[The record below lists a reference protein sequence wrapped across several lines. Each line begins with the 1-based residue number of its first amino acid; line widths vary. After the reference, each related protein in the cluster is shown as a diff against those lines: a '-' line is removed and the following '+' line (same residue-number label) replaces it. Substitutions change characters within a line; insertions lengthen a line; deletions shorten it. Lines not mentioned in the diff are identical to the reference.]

1 MSIETTAPEATTVAT
16 TPISAGL
23 PTFWALLARDLR
35 VLRREGL
42 MFFVRSVMQPLLF
55 VFVFSYVLPKIGPGG
70 GSPFA
75 SAAPAGISFSTV
87 LVPGLVAMS
96 MNFQGI
102 QAVALPLVTELSFT
116 NEIEDRV
123 LAPIPVWSIAL
134 EKIVA
139 GAIQAILAAIVVFPI
154 VLLVHASGQAPNVH
168 VSNWPLFL
176 FVLVLAALLASASG
190 LFLGTVINPRKISV
204 LFAVVVLPITFLGCV
219 YYPWAALHSIRWLQ
233 VIVLLNPLVYMSEG
247 LRASLTPAL
256 PHMAWWAYS
265 LALVGGVAAIGALA
279 LRTFT
284 RRIVT

>member
-1 MSIETTAPEATTVAT
+1 MSVQTAPQEVEL
-16 TPISAGL
+16 AGTRL
-23 PTFWALLARDLR
+23 AASLQTFVALLARDLR
-35 VLRREGL
+35 VLRREGA
-42 MFFVRSVMQPLLF
+42 MFFVRVIMQPLLF

-75 SAAPAGISFSTV
+75 SAVPVGISFATV

-123 LAPIPVWSIAL
+123 LAPIPVWAVAA

-139 GAIQAILAAIVVFPI
+139 GAIQAILAALIVFPI
-154 VLLVHASGQAPNVH
+154 VVVVHASGQAPQVH
-168 VSNWPLFL
+168 ISNWPLFL
-176 FVLVLAALLASASG
+176 FVLVMAALLASASG
-190 LFLGTVINPRKISV
+190 LFLGTVVNPRKISV
-204 LFAVVVLPITFLGCV
+204 LFAVVVIPVTFLGCV
-219 YYPWAALHSIRWLQ
+219 YYPWAELHAVRWLQ
-233 VIVLLNPLVYMSEG
+233 VVVLLNPLVYMSEG
-247 LRASLTPAL
+247 LRASLTPSL
-256 PHMAWWAYS
+256 SHMPAWAFS
-265 LALVGGVAAIGALA
+265 LALVGGVLGMGGLA

>member
-1 MSIETTAPEATTVAT
+1 MSVQTVTREVETGGSRLAASVH
-16 TPISAGL
+16 
-23 PTFWALLARDLR
+23 TFLAMLTRDLR
-35 VLRREGL
+35 VLRREGG
-42 MFFVRSVMQPLLF
+42 MFFVRVIMQPLLF
-55 VFVFSYVLPKIGPGG
+55 VFVFTYVLPTIGAAN
-70 GSPFA
+70 SITTT
-75 SAAPAGISFSTV
+75 APAGAFATI

-123 LAPIPVWSIAL
+123 LAPIPVWAVAT

-139 GAIQAILAAIVVFPI
+139 GAIQAILAAIIVFPI
-154 VLLVHASGQAPNVH
+154 VVTVHAPGHAPSVH

-176 FVLVLAALLASASG
+176 FVLVMAALLASASG
-190 LFLGTVINPRKISV
+190 LFLGTVVNPRKISV
-204 LFAVVVLPITFLGCV
+204 LFAVVVIPVTFLGCV

-233 VIVLLNPLVYMSEG
+233 IVVLLNPLVYMSEG
-247 LRASLTPAL
+247 LRASLTPAV
-256 PHMAWWAYS
+256 PHMPTWAYS
-265 LALVGGVAAIGALA
+265 LALFGGVLAIGALA